1 MIDLSLTDEQS
12 QLRETVQSFLER
24 NCDTTVVRAAEPL
37 GMDESLTKAV
47 RELGLVDLAVGSQA
61 GGAGG
66 DLLDLAIACELL
78 GAHLAPVPLVEMAC
92 AARLLGKLIE
102 QGDMAADSK
111 AKASGLLS
119 ELTEGGEITTISLQ
133 APQRSQDQPSPVLR
147 WVPAGAV
154 ADHVLYLDGEE
165 VGVASAI
172 PKAQPTANLGFFP
185 LADLDLLPE
194 AEPEILASGPE
205 AQALWQETLNAW
217 RALNASW
224 LVGAGQRSLEIARAY
239 TTEREAF
246 GIPIAAYQSPAHKM
260 ADLATALQGAL
271 LLARKAA
278 WAADHSFESFP
289 ALAAMALTFASE
301 TAEQTATESLHF
313 HGGYG
318 FTLEYDIQ
326 LYLRRIKALS
336 QLGGGVNT
344 GPARVADALW
354 GPAQGP
360 ETC

>member
-24 NCDTTVVRAAEPL
+24 HCDTTVVRAAEPW
-37 GMDESLTKAV
+37 GFEESLSKGV
-47 RELGLVDLAVGSQA
+47 RELGLVDLAVAAQA

-66 DLLDLAIACELL
+66 DLLDLTIACELV

-92 AARLLGKLIE
+92 AARLLGKLME

-111 AKASGLLS
+111 AKTSGLLS
-119 ELTEGGEITTISLQ
+119 ELTEGGEITTISLR
-133 APQRSQDQPSPVLR
+133 APQRSQDQPSAVLR

-154 ADHVLYLDGEE
+154 ADHVLYLDDEKIC
-165 VGVASAI
+165 VASAV
-172 PKAQPTANLGFFP
+172 PKTQPTANLGFFP
-185 LADLDLLPE
+185 LADLDLSPE
-194 AEPEILASGPE
+194 AEAETLDSGPR
-205 AQALWQETLNAW
+205 AQALWEETLNTW
-217 RALNASW
+217 RALSASW

-246 GIPIAAYQSPAHKM
+246 GVPIAAYQSPAHKM

-271 LLARKAA
+271 LLTRKAA
-278 WAADHSFESFP
+278 WAADHDPGSFS
-289 ALAAMALTFASE
+289 ALAAMAIAFASE
-301 TAEQTATESLHF
+301 TAEQAATESLHF

-336 QLGGGVNT
+336 QLAGGVSAAL
-344 GPARVADALW
+344 ARVAEALW
-354 GPAQGP
+354 GRAQDF
-360 ETC
+360 ENR